1 MSGLQGKAIVVT
13 RAPHQADALALLL
26 AEAEAMPVFY
36 PCVDIASPND
46 PAPLDTALRAAVA
59 GEFDWLALTSANA
72 AWAVSRRLAE
82 LGLPRTTLHGLRLAA
97 VGPATAAVA
106 RDVLGLSADIIP
118 NEFSSAALA
127 QVIKPLAEARVL
139 LPLSSLAETTLAD
152 ALRAQGA
159 SVICVVAYQTVI
171 GFGGVDLPLLLRRGE
186 INAITLT
193 SSSAATNLRQRVVD
207 EGGNET
213 SLRQVPIG
221 CIGARTA
228 ETARA
233 LDLRVV
239 AVPETHTLAG
249 LVESLEEYFAREMI
263 ATQQEANDDDHRV

>member
-1 MSGLQGKAIVVT
+1 MNGLQGKAIVVT

-26 AEAEAMPVFY
+26 AKAGAMPVFY
-36 PCVDIASPND
+36 PCVDIAPPDD
-46 PAPLDTALRAAVA
+46 PAPLDAALRASGA
-59 GEFDWLALTSANA
+59 GAFDWLALTSANA

-82 LGLPRTTLHGLRLAA
+82 LGLPLTILHSLRLAA
-97 VGPATAAVA
+97 VGPATAAAA
-106 RDVLGLSADIIP
+106 RDVLGLNADALP
-118 NEFSSAALA
+118 DEFSSAALA
-127 QVIKPLAEARVL
+127 QMLTPLADARVL

-159 SVICVVAYQTVI
+159 LVTCVVAYKTVI
-171 GFGGVDLPLLLRRGE
+171 GSGGVDLPLLLRREE

-193 SSSAATNLRQRVVD
+193 SSSAATNLRGRVVD
-207 EGGNET
+207 EGGDET

-233 LDLRVV
+233 QGLRVV
-239 AVPETHTLAG
+239 AVPEEHSLGG
-249 LVESLEEYFAREMI
+249 LVAALGEYFARE
-263 ATQQEANDDDHRV
+263 ARTTQQEANDGDNRV

>member
-26 AEAEAMPVFY
+26 AEAGATPVFY
-36 PCVDIASPND
+36 PCVDIAPPDD
-46 PAPLDTALRAAVA
+46 PAPLDAALHAAGA
-59 GEFDWLALTSANA
+59 GEFNWLALTSANA

-82 LGLPRTTLHGLRLAA
+82 LGLPLTTLLGLRLAA
-97 VGPATAAVA
+97 VGPATAAA
-106 RDVLGLSADIIP
+106 AQDTLGLEVDAIP
-118 NEFSSAALA
+118 DEFSSAALA
-127 QVIKPLAEARVL
+127 QVLTPPVEARVL

-152 ALRAQGA
+152 ALREQGA
-159 SVICVVAYQTVI
+159 SVTCVVAYRTVI
-171 GFGGVDLPLLLRRGE
+171 GSGGVDLPLLLRREE
-186 INAITLT
+186 IDAITLT
-193 SSSAATNLRQRVVD
+193 SSSAATNLSRRVVD
-207 EGGNET
+207 EGGDET

-221 CIGARTA
+221 CIGASTA

-249 LVESLEEYFAREMI
+249 LIASLDGYFAHTGAGAR
-263 ATQQEANDDDHRV
+263 QESEP